1 MTAYETYLLLGS
13 FFGALAIISV
23 SSVLLNEG
31 SVRGAV
37 ICVALAAGLLFM
49 AKQNTDGIMS
59 INDIP
64 PAINKLISN
73 FLD

>member
-1 MTAYETYLLLGS
+1 
-13 FFGALAIISV
+13 
-23 SSVLLNEG
+23 VLLNEG

>member
-1 MTAYETYLLLGS
+1 
-13 FFGALAIISV
+13 
-23 SSVLLNEG
+23 
-31 SVRGAV
+31 VRGAV